1 MDIFTAQL
9 TRVVNLPIKPAKL
22 KVKAPKK
29 EAASTKLSQDLDHL
43 ENHNAYFSDEEH
55 SFADADADAD
65 ADAEKVKTQQLEL
78 FANFDSASVIAN
90 KFQKNTD
97 GTVLKKDKKVSK
109 HLDLYA

>member
-1 MDIFTAQL
+1 MDIFTTQL

-29 EAASTKLSQDLDHL
+29 EAASSKLSEDPDHL
-43 ENHNAYFSDEEH
+43 ENHNAYYSDEEH
-55 SFADADADAD
+55 SFADA
-65 ADAEKVKTQQLEL
+65 ERVKAQQLEL

-90 KFQKNTD
+90 KFQKNAD
-97 GTVLKKDKKVSK
+97 GTALKKDKKVSK

>member
-1 MDIFTAQL
+1 MDIFTTQL

-55 SFADADADAD
+55 SFADA
-65 ADAEKVKTQQLEL
+65 EKVKTQQLEL

>member
-55 SFADADADAD
+55 SFADADADA
-65 ADAEKVKTQQLEL
+65 EKVKTQQLEL